1 MILSMRYSRVIF
13 FNIPYIGNKVLYP
26 SFLIISKS
34 RVVTSMNSFL
44 YLFIYFL
51 IGGKLQCCVGFCY
64 TTMQISHNYTY
75 ISSLLSLP
83 PLNPSH
89 PSMSSQSTRL
99 DSLCDTATSHQ
110 LSILHMIA
118 YICQY
123 RHEFSCHT
131 PWVHSGSTS
140 K

>member
-1 MILSMRYSRVIF
+1 MWSNTELTLAQTAVVPSSCTFAPSPGLQYSSATLV
-13 FNIPYIGNKVLYP
+13 NLW
-26 SFLIISKS
+26 KS
-34 RVVTSMNSFL
+34 SA
-44 YLFIYFL
+44 YFL

-64 TTMQISHNYTY
+64 TTMQISHNYRY
-75 ISSLLSLP
+75 FSSLLSLP

-89 PSMSSQSTRL
+89 PSRSSQSTRL
-99 DSLCDTATSHQ
+99 DSLCDIATSHQ
-110 LSILHMIA
+110 LSILHMIV